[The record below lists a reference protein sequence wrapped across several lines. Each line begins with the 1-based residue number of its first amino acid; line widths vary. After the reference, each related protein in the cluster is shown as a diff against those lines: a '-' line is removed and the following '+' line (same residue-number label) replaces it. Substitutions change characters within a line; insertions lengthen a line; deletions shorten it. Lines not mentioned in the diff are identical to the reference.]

1 MSMSVLRLVRGV
13 SVLLLCAAAA
23 FAGDSYII
31 RVNPSLIGILKSLLG
46 FKVDQV
52 IRANDG
58 LYVVSAASAAT
69 AGALLSSLQTSP
81 LIVSVEANATVLLP
95 ELSPGFPK
103 AGRKV
108 PVLQGG
114 APLLNLLG
122 TPWIAYLNQPANRTV
137 RIAEAHGAYGLGN
150 SSAVVAVIDT
160 GIDHTHPALL
170 PVVNFW
176 QGWDFTRG
184 TADGSGNSDLNQET
198 TPFVDQETTPFV
210 DGSGTIILNQETTPF
225 VDQETTPFVD
235 NRLPPAFGHGTMVAG
250 IVHLVAPHARLLPI
264 KSFSSDGSGTMANV
278 LAGIYFA
285 ADRGAN
291 IINMSFS
298 SSGTSKELQRAI
310 AYAQSRGIVCV
321 ASVAND
327 GSPAPVYP
335 AALDK
340 VIGIA
345 STDKNDVRSTF
356 SNYGTAVQL
365 AAPGEAI
372 VTTFPR
378 NRYAVGWGTSFS
390 TPYVTG
396 AVALMQS
403 LRKQGTDGVISDLR
417 SGADPAQSSG
427 LGAGRLNVFRAT
439 ANAR

>member
-1 MSMSVLRLVRGV
+1 MSILRLVRGV
-13 SVLLLCAAAA
+13 AVLLLSAAAA

-31 RVNPSLIGILKSLLG
+31 RVNPSLIGALKASLG
-46 FKVDQV
+46 FQVDQV

-58 LYVVSAASAAT
+58 LYVVSAASAST
-69 AGALLSSLQTSP
+69 EGGLLASLQTSP
-81 LIVSVEANATVLLP
+81 LVLSVEANATVVLP
-95 ELSPGFPK
+95 EISPGFPK
-103 AGRKV
+103 DGHLV

-114 APLLNLLG
+114 VPALNLPG
-122 TPWIAYLNQPANRTV
+122 TSWIAYLNQPANRTV
-137 RIAEAHGAYGLGN
+137 RIAEAHNSYGMGN
-150 SSAVVAVIDT
+150 GSAVVAVIDT

-250 IVHLVAPHARLLPI
+250 IVHLVAPNARLLPI
-264 KSFSSDGSGTMANV
+264 KSFGSDGSGTMANV
-278 LAGIYFA
+278 VAGIYYA
-285 ADRGAN
+285 ADQGAN
-291 IINMSFS
+291 VLNMSFS
-298 SSGTSKELQRAI
+298 SGGSSKELQRAI
-310 AYAQSRGIVCV
+310 AYAQARGVVCV
-321 ASVAND
+321 ASVANE

-345 STDKNDVRSTF
+345 STDKNDVRSSF
-356 SNYGTAVQL
+356 SNYGKAVEL

-396 AVALMQS
+396 SVALMQS
-403 LRKQGTDGVISDLR
+403 IHKQGTDAVISDLR

-427 LGAGRLNVFRAT
+427 LGAGRLNVFRST
-439 ANAR
+439 ANAQ